1 MLQGSKIL
9 YHKSLSIFT
18 LIQYIG
24 LLSIK
29 RILTEF
35 RPQIKSLLLTLLVTS
50 YYARQIKSSP
60 PSTGSQK
67 VSPGPFRRSGVAC
80 VRVYF
85 WKRSGAVF
93 SKKSCNSQANT
104 RGRWTL
110 QRSTVICQRW
120 LFCLGIVTTR
130 SGINKITYRTLLLI
144 SQW

>member
-1 MLQGSKIL
+1 M
-9 YHKSLSIFT
+9 
-18 LIQYIG
+18 YIG

-93 SKKSCNSQANT
+93 SKKVATLRPTHGGGGHFNAPLLFVKDDCSVWASSRPAQGLT
-104 RGRWTL
+104 KLPTGRSSSSPNGNDF
-110 QRSTVICQRW
+110 R
-120 LFCLGIVTTR
+120 LF
-130 SGINKITYRTLLLI
+130 LLLD
-144 SQW
+144 